1 MKAIHFEILVEDL
14 SGKYALEHLV
24 PGILGPQGE
33 PHTWR
38 IFSYRGVGRIP
49 RNLNATRDPS
59 RRILLDNLPR
69 LLRGYGTSLAST
81 NATVVVVVDTD
92 NRECGG
98 FLRDLQDLLSS
109 IRPRPR
115 TLFRL
120 AIEEMEAWY
129 LGDRAAILEAYPKAK
144 KVELDRYQQDT
155 VCGTWERLADAIHP
169 EGSRPLVKQGYPL
182 VGQKK
187 CEWAQRITPHMNPES
202 NASKSFA
209 KFRDGLRR
217 EAHALDP

>member
-1 MKAIHFEILVEDL
+1 MHFEILVEDL

-92 NRECGG
+92 NREWCG

-129 LGDRAAILEAYPKAK
+129 LGDRAAILEAYPKANRTPCVGRGNDLRMPSTPRVPGLLSNK
-144 KVELDRYQQDT
+144 
-155 VCGTWERLADAIHP
+155 GIPWLARRSAN
-169 EGSRPLVKQGYPL
+169 GR
-182 VGQKK
+182 
-187 CEWAQRITPHMNPES
+187 N
-202 NASKSFA
+202 
-209 KFRDGLRR
+209 GLR
-217 EAHALDP
+217 PT